1 VKAKDA
7 ILHIRIE
14 SKLREKAAKKAAR
27 SKKNLTQYVCDLIDA
42 DTRPIKRSRRNS
54 SEAETGSPPPVSA

>member
-14 SKLREKAAKKAAR
+14 SKLRERAAKKAAR

-42 DTRPIKRSRRNS
+42 DTQPKRRVQK
-54 SEAETGSPPPVSA
+54 AMDGQ